1 MPGPGQAMS
10 PQISRVFA
18 TVRAPGALAPNKQ
31 PRWSRLDDSRGGMA
45 MRPVSA
51 AASIISAAVLILC
64 VQVAPALSEPTQTS
78 EDRDE
83 RRLESTTEE
92 RQP

>member
-1 MPGPGQAMS
+1 
-10 PQISRVFA
+10 
-18 TVRAPGALAPNKQ
+18 
-31 PRWSRLDDSRGGMA
+31 

-64 VQVAPALSEPTQTS
+64 VQVAPALSQEPTQTS

-92 RQP
+92 QRA